1 MDRDAKEINERIED
15 GPLPVDVE
23 MNILH
28 DKTSVG
34 QNGAIPEVSGES
46 YLDKILQDEYKDAI
60 AIVNGL
66 GDFRIEEISGLLA
79 MMLKKCIEMERPYR
93 NQLERICMDYVIEFF
108 RIPEESVDI
117 NVSLNDKVSAAEAG
131 IRMDPADGGEP
142 DRIDVNGSSDI
153 ASEIA
158 KRKFINALCVGA
170 GMRLSMRFGSFRESI
185 NAINPKLMPLYERIL
200 ALNYFLILTE
210 GRITP
215 TDDDDLQIGTVVLNI
230 GNDRTKAMVEA
241 NAVIFPV
248 LLSELITGLLEL
260 FVSHGLPKDR
270 EMTSYIL
277 RNTDYLKSEPWN
289 MRMGPALWD
298 RVEKSLNYVES
309 NELPYLFKKLS
320 ELKYPKFNELMNEV
334 LLGTGRGRKMMQSLV
349 SMARHDM
356 EYDDFV
362 DRMDMR
368 RSDMGVIT
376 DEYTNREG
384 L

>member
-1 MDRDAKEINERIED
+1 MDRDAKEINERIEVRS
-15 GPLPVDVE
+15 LPVDVE

-34 QNGAIPEVSGES
+34 KNGAIPEVSGES

-142 DRIDVNGSSDI
+142 DRIDVNGPSDI

-298 RVEKSLNYVES
+298 RVEKSLNYVET

>member
-15 GPLPVDVE
+15 RSLPVDVE

-34 QNGAIPEVSGES
+34 KNGAIPEVSGES

>member
-1 MDRDAKEINERIED
+1 MDRDAKEINERIEVRS
-15 GPLPVDVE
+15 LPVDVE

-142 DRIDVNGSSDI
+142 DRIDVNGPSDI

-298 RVEKSLNYVES
+298 RVEKSLNYVET

>member
-1 MDRDAKEINERIED
+1 MDRDAKEINERIEVRS
-15 GPLPVDVE
+15 LPVDVE

-34 QNGAIPEVSGES
+34 KNGAIPEVSGES

>member
-15 GPLPVDVE
+15 GPLPVDVV

-34 QNGAIPEVSGES
+34 KNGAIPEVSGES

-142 DRIDVNGSSDI
+142 DRIDVNGPSDI